1 MRVVDDSHQWTAY
14 HYVRGTLGFRFE
26 PDLSRLF
33 SCKNQILKLIRWN
46 FKLKLRFFEL
56 ELRKP
61 QKKVS
66 TRYLVTVS
74 K

>member
-33 SCKNQILKLIRWN
+33 SCKNQILKLRWN

-56 ELRKP
+56 EF
-61 QKKVS
+61 QVEETTKKSLYQVPGNS
-66 TRYLVTVS
+66 L
-74 K
+74 